1 MKVRLTYL
9 LILLFFSLGVN
20 AQDVIFKTICKKQVM
35 VGEQFQVS
43 YELNGDGK
51 DFQKPDFKDFELIGG
66 PFTSR
71 SSSTNIVN
79 GSVTRSNTQTFS
91 FYLRAIKEGTFSLP
105 QATITVNKTKIKT
118 RFNIEIPHWK
128 EGLIKCLQQ
137 F

>member
-91 FYLRAIKEGTFSLP
+91 FYLRAIKEGTY
-105 QATITVNKTKIKT
+105 
-118 RFNIEIPHWK
+118 
-128 EGLIKCLQQ
+128 
-137 F
+137 